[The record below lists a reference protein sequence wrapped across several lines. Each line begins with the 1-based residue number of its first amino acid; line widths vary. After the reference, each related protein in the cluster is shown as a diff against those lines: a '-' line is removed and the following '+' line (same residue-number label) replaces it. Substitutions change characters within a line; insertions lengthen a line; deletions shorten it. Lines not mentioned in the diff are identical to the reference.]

1 MKQLADFVSKNDIKK
16 MLGHI
21 HAMVALVESD
31 GTLISWNRAFE
42 IYKAKSPFAVNLQ
55 DCFPQKEKDNICDKL
70 GSSRQDQFVIEFGID
85 EEAKTIFCDC
95 VFIPLAKG
103 RAIFIAERFDIDSSL
118 QELIQRLN
126 DQVKMFQAESE
137 SARKIVRN
145 KQTEVEAILVQAN
158 ELSHVDALTF
168 LPNRRLVIRE
178 LQNEV
183 LRAERYNS
191 QLSISMADID
201 FFKKVNDTYGHLA
214 GDEVLRRV
222 AHQLRDHIRHP
233 DLVGRY
239 GGEEFLIL
247 LPNTVSAEAAEQA
260 ARLCKDV
267 RETKMHVNDHIL
279 NVTISIGVAQFQH
292 GVDTWDTLL
301 DRADNAMYD
310 AKRNGR
316 DCWVVAE

>member
-70 GSSRQDQFVIEFGID
+70 GSSREDQFVIEFGID

-126 DQVKMFQAESE
+126 GQVKMFQAESE

>member
-70 GSSRQDQFVIEFGID
+70 GSSRQDQFVIEFGVD
-85 EEAKTIFCDC
+85 EEAKAIFCDC

-103 RAIFIAERFDIDSSL
+103 RAIFIAERFDTVSSL

-126 DQVKMFQAESE
+126 GQVKMFQAESE